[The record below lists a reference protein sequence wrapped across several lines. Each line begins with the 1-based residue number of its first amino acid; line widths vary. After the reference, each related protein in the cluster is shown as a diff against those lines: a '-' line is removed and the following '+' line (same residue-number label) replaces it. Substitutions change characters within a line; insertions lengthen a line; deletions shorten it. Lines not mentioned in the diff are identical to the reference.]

1 VSQPLI
7 EQLLGIQ
14 IITNYHLENFV
25 NWVVKLGKA
34 FHPAQSGKHI
44 KLFLAKV
51 VQPTKLRKR
60 KSVRFSDKLVN
71 GPGGCSE
78 EEEELS
84 LEDGEIQDAN
94 NFKKHSPE
102 DCSQIFRVS
111 ST

>member
-1 VSQPLI
+1 M
-7 EQLLGIQ
+7 
-14 IITNYHLENFV
+14 
-25 NWVVKLGKA
+25 
-34 FHPAQSGKHI
+34 
-44 KLFLAKV
+44 
-51 VQPTKLRKR
+51 
-60 KSVRFSDKLVN
+60 N

>member
-1 VSQPLI
+1 MSQPLI

-25 NWVVKLGKA
+25 NWVVKLDKA
-34 FHPAQSGKHI
+34 FRPAQNGKHI

-51 VQPTKLRKR
+51 VQPAKLRKR
-60 KSVRFSDKLVN
+60 KSVTFSDKLVN
-71 GPGGCSE
+71 GRGGCSE
-78 EEEELS
+78 EEELT